1 LNYVDLSLDEVSEAA
16 RDAVRAVCVGPTG
29 QASPLR
35 AREAEPL
42 GHDPKFWAELCDI
55 GLPGLG
61 ASEAFGGGGVE
72 LPALVAVAKELGAV
86 LAPVPALEHMV
97 AARLLAAV
105 APDHPDLA
113 EVVSG
118 ELVITLAPRVRNGV
132 ALLVPSGAIA
142 DIVVAF
148 DGDALVSVKSNP
160 SKHPIANQANSP
172 IADRDLVAGVRT
184 VLLSGDAGR
193 EAAAAAHREWLTLVA
208 AWLAGLSNAALEL
221 GLRWVK
227 ERHQF
232 GVPIGSFQAIQ
243 HGLADLP
250 GPIDGAGLLAAE
262 AAWSLTTGR
271 ASLTG
276 ATGEQLALM
285 AIVFAADTAR
295 QVTSRV
301 VQYHGGL
308 GIAEEHDAQLYYRRA
323 RGYPLLTG
331 EPRMQLRELGT
342 DLLMEANLDGAGI

>member
-1 LNYVDLSLDEVSEAA
+1 MDLSLDEMSEAA
-16 RDAVRAVCVGPTG
+16 RDAVRAVCLSPAGL
-29 QASPLR
+29 ASPLK

-42 GHDPKFWAELCDI
+42 GHDPKFWSELCGI

-61 ASEAFGGGGVE
+61 VPEALGGGEAE
-72 LPALVAVAKELGAV
+72 LLALVAVARELGAV

-97 AARLLAAV
+97 AARLLASV
-105 APDHPDLA
+105 APEHPDLA
-113 EVVSG
+113 AVISG
-118 ELVITLAPRVRNGV
+118 DLVITLAPRVRNGV
-132 ALLVPSGAIA
+132 AQVVPSGAIA
-142 DIVVAF
+142 DVVIAY
-148 DGDALVSVKSNP
+148 DAGDLVSIRSQP
-160 SKHPIANQANSP
+160 PMRSLANQANLA
-172 IADRDLVAGVRT
+172 IADRDLTTGIRT
-184 VLLSGDAGR
+184 VLLSGEAGQR
-193 EAAAAAHREWLTLVA
+193 AFATAHREWLTLVA
-208 AWLAGLSNAALEL
+208 AWLAGLSNAALDL

-227 ERHQF
+227 DRHQF

-262 AAWSLTTGR
+262 AAWALTTGTP
-271 ASLTG
+271 SLTG

-285 AIVFAADTAR
+285 AVVFAADTAR
-295 QVTSRV
+295 LVTARV

-331 EPRMQLRELGT
+331 EPRLQLRELGT
-342 DLLMEANLDGAGI
+342 DLLTEGAN